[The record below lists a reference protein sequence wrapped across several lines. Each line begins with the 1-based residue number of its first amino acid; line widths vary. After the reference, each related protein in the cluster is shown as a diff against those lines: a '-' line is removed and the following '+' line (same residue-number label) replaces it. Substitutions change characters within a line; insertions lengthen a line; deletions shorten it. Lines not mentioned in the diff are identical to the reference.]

1 MDVRFDIQAVVHGC
15 RYLTNVQTAQDDDT
29 NTQAVLEQIL
39 GNQMH
44 LAHGI
49 NKLLLLENAVYQ

>member
-1 MDVRFDIQAVVHGC
+1 MTLHVC
-15 RYLTNVQTAQDDDT
+15 RYLTAVQTAQGDDV
-29 NTQAVLEQIL
+29 NTQAALEQIL

-44 LAHGI
+44 LAHAI